1 MVNAGSED
9 SSAVENGEWED
20 PNGRTPMGGPQVRC
34 STYVGGL
41 TAACTS
47 SPRWSRVLLW
57 PPRVPACV
65 WYTDTHVHTLSG
77 VSALP
82 PPRGSWE
89 LNLGHICYDKSPYP
103 MCPLDGPRET
113 LKYFI

>member
-1 MVNAGSED
+1 
-9 SSAVENGEWED
+9 
-20 PNGRTPMGGPQVRC
+20 MGGLQWEFPRSGAAPMSGDSQLPVPPALA
-34 STYVGGL
+34 GL
-41 TAACTS
+41 VSSSGLHGYLHACGT
-47 SPRWSRVLLW
+47 PTHM
-57 PPRVPACV
+57 
-65 WYTDTHVHTLSG
+65 YTHVHTLSG

-82 PPRGSWE
+82 PPRESWE